1 MENKIQIH
9 VAIRAMQ
16 EYLKNPADT
25 ESAKSFEELKRSL
38 VIRDYLTAAEKNI
51 VLFRILMDADRDIDS
66 TSSTFAMAMDLGCV
80 FDGLLSYTNID
91 STIPQEWKTYELYD
105 MFHMS
110 GLVDYILQYCRK
122 DYERLV
128 ALVDR
133 TVSFEHLT
141 QLVDV
146 VRKLDNKELKQT
158 LAEFRALR
166 EDMDPNLIRDI
177 SDIVRYND
185 PSLYVLKTK
194 LVDEAM
200 EQLDRADKIEK
211 TDKMVNN

>member
-1 MENKIQIH
+1 MENKIQIQ

-16 EYLKNPADT
+16 EYLKNPAD
-25 ESAKSFEELKRSL
+25 AGAVKSFEELKRSL
-38 VIRDYLTAAEKNI
+38 AIRDYLTAAEKNI
-51 VLFRILMDADRDIDS
+51 VLFRILMDADRDINS

-158 LAEFRALR
+158 LAEFRALQ

>member
-1 MENKIQIH
+1 MENKIQIQ

-16 EYLKNPADT
+16 EYLKNPAD
-25 ESAKSFEELKRSL
+25 AGAVKSFEELKRSL

-51 VLFRILMDADRDIDS
+51 VLFRILMDADRDINS

-141 QLVDV
+141 QLIDV

-158 LAEFRALR
+158 LAEFRALQ

-211 TDKMVNN
+211 TDKMANN

>member
-1 MENKIQIH
+1 MENKIQIQ

-25 ESAKSFEELKRSL
+25 GAVKSFEELKRSL

-51 VLFRILMDADRDIDS
+51 VLFRILMDADRDINS

-158 LAEFRALR
+158 LAEFRALQ

>member
-1 MENKIQIH
+1 MENKIQIQ

-25 ESAKSFEELKRSL
+25 GAVKGFEALKRSL

-51 VLFRILMDADRDIDS
+51 VLFRILMDADRDINS

-158 LAEFRALR
+158 LAEFRALQ

>member
-1 MENKIQIH
+1 MENKIQIQ

-25 ESAKSFEELKRSL
+25 GAVKSFEELKRSL

-51 VLFRILMDADRDIDS
+51 VLFRILMDADRDINS

-141 QLVDV
+141 QLIDV

-158 LAEFRALR
+158 LAEFRALQ